1 MAIVVTRVWAI
12 PPKQGSLA
20 KWQDYLWK
28 PMGPMGLRWFK
39 QPSKCCKNPLGSFF
53 SFEAVAMLQHLLD
66 ATPRGIYWGYLSAR
80 ARALNL
86 PHQTPETWLK
96 NRATFEVVAPIVAE

>member
-1 MAIVVTRVWAI
+1 
-12 PPKQGSLA
+12 
-20 KWQDYLWK
+20 
-28 PMGPMGLRWFK
+28 
-39 QPSKCCKNPLGSFF
+39 
-53 SFEAVAMLQHLLD
+53 MLQHLLD

-96 NRATFEVVAPIVAE
+96 SGAMFQVVAPIVAPAQSGRVKVETHLQNELRFGVHDFHIRSWSFCQQNCFLRLIMIR